1 MNEIIQVQKKI
12 IPEAFT
18 MLEERYEILRN
29 IGMLEPIGRRALANR
44 LQIGERIVR
53 SEVEFLKKQGL
64 IDVNAAGMMITSQ
77 GEKIIDQLKEFIFDL
92 RGINDL
98 QEALKKRLQIKE
110 VYVVPGNLEADEYV
124 LNDIS
129 NRTSRILEDLIEENS
144 TIGVTGGTTM
154 AAVVKHLSQQGKEKN
169 ILVVPA
175 RGGLGKKVESQANSI
190 AATMASKLKGNYH
203 LLHASDTLS
212 QEALESILQ
221 DPEIKRI
228 KEILKKVNLV
238 IFGIGRADEMAR
250 RRELS
255 NEVVKLLTDRGAV
268 AEAFGYYF
276 NKEGKIIYE
285 MKTIGISFEDFQR
298 VPVTIG
304 VAGGPH
310 KAEAIVAISRL
321 KQDMILVTDEG
332 AAREI
337 LKSN

>member
-1 MNEIIQVQKKI
+1 MSEIIAIQKKI
-12 IPEAFT
+12 IPEALT

-29 IGMLEPIGRRALANR
+29 IGIVQPIGRRALANR

-53 SEVEFLKKQGL
+53 GEVEFLKKQGL
-64 IDVNAAGMMITSQ
+64 IDVNAAGMMITSE
-77 GEKIIDQLKEFIFDL
+77 GEKIIDQLKEFIFEL
-92 RGINDL
+92 RGIHDL
-98 QEALKKRLQIKE
+98 QRSLQKRLQIKE
-110 VYVVPGNLEADEYV
+110 VHVVPGNLEVDEYV

-129 NRTSRILEDLIEENS
+129 SRTSRILEDLIEENS

-154 AAVVKHLSQQGKEKN
+154 AAVAEHLSQQGREKN

-175 RGGLGKKVESQANSI
+175 RGGLGKKVESQANSV
-190 AATMASKLKGNYH
+190 AAIIASKLKGNYH

-228 KEILKKVNLV
+228 KKILKKANLV
-238 IFGIGRADEMAR
+238 VFGIGRADEMAR
-250 RRELS
+250 RRELAP
-255 NEVVKLLTDRGAV
+255 EVTQRLKEEGAV

-276 NKEGKIIYE
+276 NKEGRIIYE

-304 VAGGPH
+304 VAGGPL

-321 KQDMILVTDEG
+321 KQDMVLVTDEG